1 MKLTRLYTLLTIT
14 LVFSAC
20 TISKDMARPAPALP
34 ENYRGTA
41 ASTDSQTIASIPWKT
56 FFDNKDLLQL
66 IDSTLANNFDMGI
79 AVKNIEAA
87 QLVARQSRQ
96 GYLPEAR
103 LQATGSVNRPSDN
116 SLNGLSLSQFLGKP
130 YVEDY
135 SFNLALSW
143 EADIWGKIKNQQSKA
158 LAGYLQTEEAR
169 KAIQSNLVATV
180 AKSYYQLLML
190 DAQVAIA
197 KKNLLLNDS
206 VLTIINLQFGS
217 GQVTALAIQQATAQR
232 LAAKELLP
240 QLERQIALEEN
251 YLSVLSGVAPA
262 AIVRSGSIYDVVYKA
277 LLTTGVP
284 SALLANRPDVKAREL
299 DLRIANANVG
309 ISKAAMYPSLGI
321 TATGGINS
329 FLASNWFN
337 VPASLFVSAI
347 GGITQPLF
355 QQGKLKTQYQVSNIE
370 REKTIISFRQS
381 VLRAAGEVADAL
393 VKVDKIKEQQKIAQ
407 EKVIIL
413 QQGIG
418 NAKML
423 FANGM
428 ANYLE
433 VITAQ
438 GNVLQGELSLA
449 QLQKEQSEAII
460 ELYRALGG
468 GWQ

>member
-1 MKLTRLYTLLTIT
+1 MKRTWLYTLLIIAI
-14 LVFSAC
+14 VFNAC
-20 TISKDMARPAPALP
+20 SVSKDIALPAPALP
-34 ENYRGTA
+34 VQYRGSSSADT
-41 ASTDSQTIASIPWKT
+41 QNIATIPWKN
-56 FFDNKDLLQL
+56 FFANNDLLRL
-66 IDSTLANNFDMGI
+66 IDSALANNSDMQI
-79 AVKNIEAA
+79 ALKNIEAA
-87 QLVARQSRQ
+87 QLLARQSRL

-103 LQATGSVNRPSDN
+103 LQATGSITRPSDN
-116 SLNGLSLSQFLGKP
+116 SLNGLSLGQFLGRS

-135 SFNLALSW
+135 SLNLALSW
-143 EADIWGKIKNQQSKA
+143 EADVWGKIRNQQSKA
-158 LAGYLQTEEAR
+158 LAGYLKTEEAR

-180 AKSYYQLLML
+180 ASSYYQLLML

-197 KKNLLLNDS
+197 KKNVLLNDS
-206 VLTIINLQFGS
+206 IIRIINLQYNA
-217 GQVTALAIQQATAQR
+217 GQVTALALQQATAQR
-232 LAAKELLP
+232 LAASELIP
-240 QLERQIALEEN
+240 QLERQVTLEEN

-262 AIVRSGSIYDVVYKA
+262 SIPRSGTIYDAVYGS

-299 DLRIANANVG
+299 DLTIANANTG
-309 ISKAAMYPSLGI
+309 IAKAALYPSFGI
-321 TATGGINS
+321 TAAGGVNS

-337 VPASLFVSAI
+337 VPASLFASAI

-355 QQGKLKTQYQVSNIE
+355 QQGKLKTQYQVSAIE
-370 REKTIISFRQS
+370 REKTIIAFRQS
-381 VLRAAGEVADAL
+381 VLNAAGEVSNAL
-393 VKVDKIKEQQKIAQ
+393 VKVEKTKEQQKIAQ
-407 EKVIIL
+407 EKVLIL

-449 QLQKEQSEAII
+449 QLQKEQSDAVI
-460 ELYRALGG
+460 ELYRSLGG
-468 GWQ
+468 GWK